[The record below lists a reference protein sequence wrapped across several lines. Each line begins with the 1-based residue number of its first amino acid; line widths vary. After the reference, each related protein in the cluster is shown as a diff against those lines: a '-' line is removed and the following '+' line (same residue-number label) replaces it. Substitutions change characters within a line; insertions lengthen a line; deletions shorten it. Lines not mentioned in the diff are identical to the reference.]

1 MSHGDGTKS
10 AERLDWRV
18 LASDAVLCCGTGND
32 CGESGNWETRAETTV
47 SGKLDAGA
55 CIGGNGLRR
64 GGCIGCVTAGH
75 VDLDVF
81 GAGSAC
87 MCA

>member
-1 MSHGDGTKS
+1 MSRGDGTKS
-10 AERLDWRV
+10 TEPLDWRV

-32 CGESGNWETRAETTV
+32 CGESGNCETRAGMTGFGE
-47 SGKLDAGA
+47 LDAGA
-55 CIGGNGLRR
+55 CIGGNGLRC

-81 GAGSAC
+81 GAGTAC